1 MGFFA
6 LLQYNPDAYGA
17 CIDIIADIKAI
28 DDKDAVRN
36 PSAVLAAAVEKTR
49 RIVYPDGEEHAGKN
63 SADVHAHMW

>member
-6 LLQYNPDAYGA
+6 LLQYNPDAYDA
-17 CIDIIADIKAI
+17 CLDIIADIKAI

-36 PSAVLAAAVEKTR
+36 PSAVLASAVEKAR

-63 SADVHAHMW
+63 SVDVTADVW